1 MELQNENNNLKL
13 CLEFMND
20 QINVNSTEET
30 KTNDKTNDNP
40 IEELLDLFDFQMY
53 ENETINYN

>member
-20 QINVNSTEET
+20 QTNVNSTEET
-30 KTNDKTNDNP
+30 RTDDKTNDNP